1 MATHTVSAPVQDIPG
16 LLLQPRELD
25 NVWHAR
31 AMRAIAAFVVHGG
44 RWYFPLHVSG
54 EENIPTTGPLL
65 VTGNHLSVMDIPPMG
80 AIIVRRGWHP
90 GVNMFTI
97 AKQELFQTRLLQW
110 LAPRFGLF
118 PVYRNQVDLN
128 AMRLMLTILK
138 RGYLL
143 GIAPEGTR
151 SPTGHLQLFQPGV
164 AKLAIQKR
172 VLILPVGLAGME
184 KVMPIGSK
192 FPRRVPLAVN
202 VGKPYELSGY
212 YDKELTPEVLEHA
225 AWDMRAKVAELIP
238 EWMRALPPEDAQV
251 RFGSVRSR
259 TAQEPTPHEMETDG
273 A

>member
-1 MATHTVSAPVQDIPG
+1 METYNVSAPIQDIPG

-25 NVWHAR
+25 NAWHAR
-31 AMRAIAAFVVHGG
+31 AMRAISTFIMTVG
-44 RWYFPLHVSG
+44 RWYFPLRVNG
-54 EENIPTTGPLL
+54 MENIPTVGPLL

-80 AIIVRRGWHP
+80 AILVQRGWHP

-97 AKQELFQTRLLQW
+97 AKQELFHTRFLMW
-110 LAPRFGLF
+110 LAPRVGMF

-128 AMRLMLTILK
+128 AMRVMLTILK

-164 AKLAIQKR
+164 AKLAIQRR

-192 FPRRVPLAVN
+192 FPRRVPLSVT
-202 VGKPYELSGY
+202 VGKPYELTEY
-212 YDKELTPEVLEHA
+212 YNRELTPEVLEQA
-225 AWDMRAKVAELIP
+225 AWDMRAQVAALIP
-238 EWMRALPPEDAQV
+238 EWMRELPPEDAEV

-259 TAQEPTPHEMETDG
+259 TVQGEANEEMKMDG